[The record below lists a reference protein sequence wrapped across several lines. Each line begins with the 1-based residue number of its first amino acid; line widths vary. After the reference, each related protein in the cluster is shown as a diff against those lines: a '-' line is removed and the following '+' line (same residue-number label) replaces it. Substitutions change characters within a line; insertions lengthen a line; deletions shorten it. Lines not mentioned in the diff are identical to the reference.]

1 MNVRAPSGR
10 STFVGGGGGTSVSGG
25 NDKCF

>member
-1 MNVRAPSGR
+1 MNVSSPGSR
-10 STFVGGGGGTSVSGG
+10 STFVGSGGGTSASGG

>member
-1 MNVRAPSGR
+1 MNVRAPCGR
-10 STFVGGGGGTSVSGG
+10 STIVGGGGGTSASGG

>member
-1 MNVRAPSGR
+1 MNMRAPGGR
-10 STFVGGGGGTSVSGG
+10 STFVGGGGGTSANGG